1 MERRNFL
8 KKLFGI
14 GVGAAAMATV
24 PALSKPKDA
33 EFFTLEDLFD
43 RCDGNSSMYFLKEDS
58 WLNNELKKA
67 MGDRYVSRKY
77 FSYYYPLNN
86 LFLPVKEKYTRD
98 DFEPI
103 FLFLKSKKFD
113 YWCSDMHHGK
123 DNGVMRIIRDRKEDF
138 YHIDFYNC
146 RNPKSDSNY

>member
-8 KKLFGI
+8 KKLLGI

-24 PALSKPKDA
+24 PALSKPKDEEA
-33 EFFTLEDLFD
+33 FTLEDLFD

-58 WLNNELKKA
+58 WLNNELKNA
-67 MGDRYVSRKY
+67 MGDRYVSHNY
-77 FSYYYPLNN
+77 FRYYYPLSN
-86 LFLPVKEKYTRD
+86 LYLPIKEKYTRK

-103 FLFLKSKKFD
+103 FLFVQSKKYD

-123 DNGVMRIIRDRKEDF
+123 EAGVMRIIQYGNDNY